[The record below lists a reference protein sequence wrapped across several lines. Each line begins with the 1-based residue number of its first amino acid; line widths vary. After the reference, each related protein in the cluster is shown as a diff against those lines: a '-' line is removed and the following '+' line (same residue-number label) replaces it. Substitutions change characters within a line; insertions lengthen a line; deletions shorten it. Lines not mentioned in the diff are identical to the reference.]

1 MEWKETGNFCC
12 TRNSSKQSV
21 VMKKASIISK
31 QGKPELGKVVVQVA
45 GWLREHGYAITAD
58 ASTREFCPDC
68 EPAEREDL
76 ARVAPDFVIVLGGDG
91 TLLSTARCVAQAD
104 IPILGVNL
112 GSLGFL
118 TEIRQE
124 EIEQALEEID
134 AGRSELSLRP
144 MLHCQVLRDGKC
156 VASHEALNEVVMNQS
171 AVARI
176 TDFEV
181 RVNGNFVA
189 NYKADGLIISTPTG
203 STAYS
208 LAAGGPIL
216 SPEVLAFVITPVASH
231 ALTNRPLVVKDTAI
245 IEARI
250 LVTREQAFLTVDG
263 QVGTPLVDDDVVIC
277 KKSEYKV
284 KLFKFAGRSFF
295 DVLRTK
301 LKWGER

>member
-1 MEWKETGNFCC
+1 
-12 TRNSSKQSV
+12 
-21 VMKKASIISK
+21 MKKASIISK
-31 QGKPELGKVVVQVA
+31 QGKPELGEVAVHVA

-58 ASTREFCPDC
+58 ASTRKFCPDC

-76 ARVAPDFVIVLGGDG
+76 PRVAPDFVIVLGGDG
-91 TLLSTARCVAQAD
+91 TLLSTARCVAQAE

-118 TEIRQE
+118 TEVKQE
-124 EIEQALEEID
+124 EIEQALTEVVAKRCEM
-134 AGRSELSLRP
+134 SMRP
-144 MLHCQVLRDGKC
+144 MLRCQVMRQGKC
-156 VASHEALNEVVMNQS
+156 VATHDALNEVVMNQS

-181 RVNGNFVA
+181 HVNGHFVA

-216 SPEVLAFVITPVASH
+216 SPEVLGFVITPVASH

-245 IEARI
+245 IEAKI

-263 QVGTPLVDDDVVIC
+263 QVGTPLVDDDVIIC

>member
-1 MEWKETGNFCC
+1 
-12 TRNSSKQSV
+12 
-21 VMKKASIISK
+21 MKKASIISK
-31 QGKPELGKVVVQVA
+31 QGKPDLAKVAVHVA
-45 GWLREHGYAITAD
+45 DWLRRRGYTITAD
-58 ASTREFCPDC
+58 AATREFCPDC
-68 EPAEREDL
+68 EPAEREEL
-76 ARVAPDFVIVLGGDG
+76 AAVAPDFVIVLGGDG
-91 TLLSTARCVAQAD
+91 TLLSTARCVAHAD

-118 TEIRQE
+118 TEVKQE
-124 EIEQALEEID
+124 EIEQALEEVD
-134 AGRSELSLRP
+134 AARSYELSLRP
-144 MLHCQVLRDGKC
+144 MLHCQVIREGKC
-156 VASHEALNEVVMNQS
+156 VATYEALNEVVMNQS

-181 RVNGNFVA
+181 RVNDIFVA

-216 SPEVLAFVITPVASH
+216 APDVPGFVITPVASH
-231 ALTNRPLVVKDTAI
+231 ALTNRPLVVKDTAV

-250 LVTREQAFLTVDG
+250 VVTREQAFLTIDG
-263 QVGTPLVDDDVVIC
+263 QVGTPLGDNDLVRC
-277 KKSEYKV
+277 RKSEHNV
-284 KLFKFAGRSFF
+284 KLFKFTGRSFF

>member
-1 MEWKETGNFCC
+1 
-12 TRNSSKQSV
+12 
-21 VMKKASIISK
+21 MKKASIISK
-31 QGKPELGKVVVQVA
+31 QGKPELAKVAMQVA
-45 GWLREHGYAITAD
+45 DWLRRRGYTITAD
-58 ASTREFCPDC
+58 AATREFCADC
-68 EPAEREDL
+68 EPAEREEL
-76 ARVAPDFVIVLGGDG
+76 ATVAPDFVIVLGGDG
-91 TLLSTARCVAQAD
+91 TLLSTARCVARAD

-118 TEIRQE
+118 TEVKQE
-124 EIEQALEEID
+124 EIEQALEEVD
-134 AGRSELSLRP
+134 AARSYELSLRP
-144 MLHCQVLRDGKC
+144 MLHCQVIREGKC
-156 VASHEALNEVVMNQS
+156 VATYEALNEVVMNQS

-181 RVNGNFVA
+181 RVNDIFVA

-216 SPEVLAFVITPVASH
+216 APDVPGFVITPVASH
-231 ALTNRPLVVKDTAI
+231 ALTNRPLVVKDTAV

-250 LVTREQAFLTVDG
+250 VVTREQAFLTIDG
-263 QVGTPLVDDDVVIC
+263 QVGTPLGDNDLVRC
-277 KKSEYKV
+277 RKSDHNV

>member
-1 MEWKETGNFCC
+1 
-12 TRNSSKQSV
+12 
-21 VMKKASIISK
+21 MKKASIISK
-31 QGKPELGKVVVQVA
+31 QGKPELGQVAVQVA
-45 GWLREHGYAITAD
+45 AWLRKHGYSITAD
-58 ASTREFCPDC
+58 GTTREFCPDC

-76 ARVAPDFVIVLGGDG
+76 AHVAPDFVIVLGGDG
-91 TLLSTARCVAQAD
+91 TLLSTARSVAHAD

-118 TEIRQE
+118 TEVKQGE
-124 EIEQALEEID
+124 MEQALTEVD
-134 AGRSELSLRP
+134 AGRCELSLRP
-144 MLHCQVLRDGKC
+144 MLHCQVMRNGKC
-156 VASHEALNEVVMNQS
+156 VATHDALNEVVMNQS

-181 RVNGNFVA
+181 RVNSHFVA

-216 SPEVLAFVITPVASH
+216 SPEVLGFVITPVASH

-245 IEARI
+245 IEAKI

-263 QVGTPLVDDDVVIC
+263 QIGTPLVDDDVVIC
-277 KKSEYKV
+277 KKSEFKV

>member
-1 MEWKETGNFCC
+1 
-12 TRNSSKQSV
+12 
-21 VMKKASIISK
+21 MKKASIISK
-31 QGKPELGKVVVQVA
+31 QGKPELAKVAMQVA
-45 GWLREHGYAITAD
+45 DWLRRRGYTITAD
-58 ASTREFCPDC
+58 AATREFCADC
-68 EPAEREDL
+68 EPAEREEL
-76 ARVAPDFVIVLGGDG
+76 ATVAPDFVIVLGGDG
-91 TLLSTARCVAQAD
+91 TLLSTARCVAHAD

-118 TEIRQE
+118 TEVKQE
-124 EIEQALEEID
+124 EIEQALEEVD
-134 AGRSELSLRP
+134 ATRSYELSLRP
-144 MLHCQVLRDGKC
+144 MLHCQVIREGKC
-156 VASHEALNEVVMNQS
+156 VATYEALNEVVMNQS

-181 RVNGNFVA
+181 RVNDIFVA

-216 SPEVLAFVITPVASH
+216 APDVPGFVITPVASH
-231 ALTNRPLVVKDTAI
+231 ALTNRPLVVKDTAV

-250 LVTREQAFLTVDG
+250 VVTREQAFLTIDG
-263 QVGTPLVDDDVVIC
+263 QVGTPLGDNDLVRC
-277 KKSEYKV
+277 RKSDHNV

>member
-1 MEWKETGNFCC
+1 
-12 TRNSSKQSV
+12 
-21 VMKKASIISK
+21 MKKASIISK
-31 QGKPELGKVVVQVA
+31 QGKPDLGGVVDQVA
-45 GWLREHGYAITAD
+45 GWLRDHGYTITAD
-58 ASTREFCPDC
+58 AATREFCPDC
-68 EPAEREDL
+68 EPAEREEL
-76 ARVAPDFVIVLGGDG
+76 AAVAPDFVIVLGGDG
-91 TLLSTARCVAQAD
+91 TMLSTARCVARAD

-118 TEIRQE
+118 TEVKQE
-124 EIEQALEEID
+124 EIEQALEEVD
-134 AGRSELSLRP
+134 AGCCHLSLRP
-144 MLHCQVLRDGKC
+144 MLRCQVQREGKC
-156 VASHEALNEVVMNQS
+156 VATHDALNEVVMNQS

-181 RVNGNFVA
+181 RVDGNFVA
-189 NYKADGLIISTPTG
+189 KYKADGLIISTPTG

-216 SPEVLAFVITPVASH
+216 SPEVSGFVITPVASH

-263 QVGTPLVDDDVVIC
+263 QVGTPLVENDLVIC
-277 KKSEYKV
+277 KKSEYNV
-284 KLFKFAGRSFF
+284 KLFTFAGRSFF